1 MTIGELEALLDMPRA
16 SIRFYEQEGFIHPKR
31 EANNYRD
38 YSEEDADTLRK
49 VKLLRQL
56 GLSLEDIRQAQR
68 GERPLAAL
76 LAEQEA
82 ALARQRA
89 DLDWAGQMCRAM
101 REDGVDFATLDAPR
115 YLNRLNRPAD
125 QPGFFDLRSD
135 AAPTVSHPWRR
146 FFARS
151 LDLSLCSLLW
161 MAVCLFLFRWHPDN
175 TWPIRLLNSYVAYGI
190 LLVTEPVL
198 LCTWG
203 YTPGKWIF
211 GLAVRSPLGQKLT
224 WGKAV
229 DRTWGVFARGEG
241 YGIPFYRLWRK
252 YKCYCQCKDGEPEAW
267 EEDTSYTIRDTR
279 VRRCWGFVAARAALI
294 GLSVFLALQ
303 SMLPI
308 HRGPLT
314 PEQYAANVN
323 DMMRILGDDSP
334 VYLDDTGHWV
344 QDTTWGDG
352 FLMDLDGPPPDH
364 QLTVDEDT
372 GLVTAVKL
380 EVARTGAKATAAPI
394 FQQQV
399 AALCF
404 AAAQGRYN
412 GFTWWS
418 SGILDAIANQPFES
432 YTLQA
437 GDVTITQTV
446 ETRGY
451 ESSSSGMLFSL
462 EGGTDTYYHLVFTLE
477 LEQAI

>member
-68 GERPLAAL
+68 GERPLASL

-89 DLDWAGQMCRAM
+89 DLDWAGQVCRAM

-151 LDLSLCSLLW
+151 LDLGLCSLLW

-190 LLVTEPVL
+190 LLVLEPIL

-211 GLAVRSPLGQKLT
+211 GLAVRNPLGQKLT

-294 GLSVFLALQ
+294 GLSVFLAFQ

-404 AAAQGRYN
+404 AAAQRRYN

>member
-175 TWPIRLLNSYVAYGI
+175 TWLIRLLNSYVAYGI

-279 VRRCWGFVAARAALI
+279 VWRCWGFVAARAALI

>member
-175 TWPIRLLNSYVAYGI
+175 TWLIRLLNSYVAYGI

-279 VRRCWGFVAARAALI
+279 ARRCWGFVAARAALI

>member
-68 GERPLAAL
+68 GERPLASL

-89 DLDWAGQMCRAM
+89 DLDWAGQVCRAM

-190 LLVTEPVL
+190 LLVLEPIL

-211 GLAVRSPLGQKLT
+211 GLAVRNPLGQKLT

-404 AAAQGRYN
+404 AAAQRRYN

>member
-89 DLDWAGQMCRAM
+89 DLDWAGQICHAM

-190 LLVTEPVL
+190 LLVLEPIL

-211 GLAVRSPLGQKLT
+211 GLAVRNPLGQKLT

-308 HRGPLT
+308 HRGLLT
-314 PEQYAANVN
+314 PEEYAANVN

>member
-16 SIRFYEQEGFIHPKR
+16 SIRFYEQEGFIRPKR

-56 GLSLEDIRQAQR
+56 GLSLEDIRRAQR
-68 GERPLAAL
+68 GERPLGAL
-76 LAEQEA
+76 LAQQEA

-89 DLDWAGQMCRAM
+89 DLDWAGQVCRAM

-146 FFARS
+146 YFARS
-151 LDLSLCSLLW
+151 LDWGLCALVWS
-161 MAVCLFLFRWHPDN
+161 VIQLFLLRWHPDSSLFI
-175 TWPIRLLNSYVAYGI
+175 TLLESYITYGI
-190 LLVTEPVL
+190 LMVLEPIL

-211 GLAVRSPLGQKLT
+211 GLAVRNPEGGKLT
-224 WGKAV
+224 WAQARA
-229 DRTWGVFARGEG
+229 RTWGVFVRGEG
-241 YGIPFYRLWRK
+241 CGIPFYSLWRN
-252 YKCYCQCKDGEPEAW
+252 YKCYRCCADGEPEAW
-267 EEDTSYTIRDTR
+267 EEGTSYTIRDTR

-303 SMLPI
+303 SLLPI

-314 PEQYAANVN
+314 PEEYAANVN
-323 DMMRILGDDSP
+323 DMMRIFGDSSP

-344 QDTTWGDG
+344 QDTSRGNV

-380 EVARTGAKATAAPI
+380 EVARTGAKATAAPV

-399 AALCF
+399 AAQCF

-412 GFTWWS
+412 GFTWWT
-418 SGILDAIANQPFES
+418 SGILDAIADRPFES

-437 GDVTITQTV
+437 GNVTITQTV

-451 ESSSSGMLFSL
+451 EASSSGVLFSL
-462 EGGTDTYYHLVFTLE
+462 EGGTNAYYHLVFTLE
-477 LEQAI
+477 LEQTT

>member
-16 SIRFYEQEGFIHPKR
+16 SIRFYEQEGFIHPKW

-89 DLDWAGQMCRAM
+89 DLDWAGQICHAM

>member
-211 GLAVRSPLGQKLT
+211 GLAVRNLLGQKLT

-294 GLSVFLALQ
+294 GLSAFLALQ

-477 LEQAI
+477 LEQTT

>member
-1 MTIGELEALLDMPRA
+1 MTVGELETLLDMPRA
-16 SIRFYEQEGFIHPKR
+16 SIRFYEQEGFIHPR
-31 EANNYRD
+31 RGENNYRD

-89 DLDWAGQMCRAM
+89 DLDWAGQVCRAM

-135 AAPTVSHPWRR
+135 AAPTVAHPWRR

-161 MAVCLFLFRWHPDN
+161 MTVCLFLFRWHPDN

-190 LLVTEPVL
+190 LLVTEPIL
-198 LCTWG
+198 LCIWG

-211 GLAVRSPLGQKLT
+211 GLMVRNRDGGKLT
-224 WGKAV
+224 WAQARA
-229 DRTWGVFARGEG
+229 RTWGVFARGEG
-241 YGIPFYRLWRK
+241 YGIPIYNLWRN
-252 YKCYCQCKDGEPEAW
+252 YKCWRQCRDGEPEEW

-279 VRRCWGFVAARAALI
+279 VRRCWGFVAARAALL
-294 GLSVFLALQ
+294 GLSVFFVFQ
-303 SMLPI
+303 SILPL
-308 HRGPLT
+308 HRGALT
-314 PEQYAANVN
+314 PEEYAANVN
-323 DMMRILGDDSP
+323 DMMRILGDNSP

-344 QDTTWGDG
+344 QVSNRTNVYM
-352 FLMDLDGPPPDH
+352 MDLDGPPPDH

-380 EVARTGAKATAAPI
+380 EVARTGMNATAAPV

-404 AAAQGRYN
+404 AAAQGRWN
-412 GFTWWS
+412 GISWWN
-418 SGILDAIANQPFES
+418 SGVLQAVEKRPFES

-446 ETRGY
+446 ELRGY
-451 ESSSSGMLFSL
+451 KDSSMGFLISET
-462 EGGTDTYYHLVFTLE
+462 EGADTYYHLVFTLE
-477 LEQAI
+477 LEQTT

>member
-146 FFARS
+146 YFARS
-151 LDLSLCSLLW
+151 LDLGLCSLLW

-175 TWPIRLLNSYVAYGI
+175 TWPIRLLNSYAAYGI
-190 LLVTEPVL
+190 LLVLEPVL

-279 VRRCWGFVAARAALI
+279 VWRCWGFVAARAALI